1 MPFIFAK
8 WATAHALNLM
18 GPMGLCFPYFYGKMG
33 IVHALYLMAQ
43 IFLFFCHPMDLFNTD
58 SNVLTAIHVDCIP
71 AGCSSNHEAA
81 CIRGRKSLTSA
92 HRLPASPASKASL
105 VTSSRCEQRL
115 NGAGCSPKN
124 GTSMRLKI
132 GAGMALQWRW
142 LQPQKWQLNSA
153 RYGVWSASKMAPE
166 TESLVR
172 LKMTP

>member
-1 MPFIFAK
+1 
-8 WATAHALNLM
+8 
-18 GPMGLCFPYFYGKMG
+18 
-33 IVHALYLMAQ
+33 MAQ
-43 IFLFFCHPMDLFNTD
+43 FNAFYFCRMGHCPCFELNGPNGPLLPLFLWQNGHCACTVSNGPNPFFFCQPMDLFNTG
-58 SNVLTAIHVDCIP
+58 SNVLTAIHVDCIL
-71 AGCSSNHEAA
+71 AGCSSSHEAA

-105 VTSSRCEQRL
+105 VTSSRCEQCL

-153 RYGVWSASKMAPE
+153 RYGA
-166 TESLVR
+166 
-172 LKMTP
+172 